1 MNELTKRVVFGA
13 LFAAA
18 VVVGTVVLPPL
29 FHLLMA
35 FAIAWTLHEFF
46 GMSVGKSDF
55 IVERVMAILSA
66 ELLYSFLVLY
76 KTGVLTQLSLI
87 AVAFIPVFLLMIV
100 PIWHRD
106 HSNHGK
112 LAYIFASLGYIG
124 FPMALVPLLQY
135 HAGEQDGWLILGL
148 LLTIWVSDVGAYFI
162 GTALGQK
169 PDSIKLAPAISPKKS
184 LWGLAGAVLSGV
196 GSAVAL
202 HYLGVF
208 KFPLVHSMLIGA
220 IASLGGLLGDLVESM
235 WKRYF
240 GVKDSGNLIPGH
252 GGLYDRLDSAII
264 ALPMITVY
272 LAAAG
277 LLR

>member
-1 MNELTKRVVFGA
+1 MKELPKRVIFGA
-13 LFAAA
+13 LFAAI

-46 GMSVGKSDF
+46 VMSVGKSGF
-55 IVERVMAILSA
+55 IAERVLAILGA
-66 ELLYSFLVLY
+66 ELLYAFLFLY
-76 KTGVLTQLSLI
+76 KTGLLTQLNLI
-87 AVAFIPVFLLMIV
+87 AVSFIPVFLLMIV
-100 PIWHRD
+100 PIWHKD

-112 LAYIFASLGYIG
+112 LAYIFAGLGYIG
-124 FPMALVPLLQY
+124 FPMALVPVLQY

-169 PDSIKLAPAISPKKS
+169 PGSIKLAPAISPKKS
-184 LWGLAGAVLSGV
+184 LWGLAGAVLFGL

-208 KFPLVHSMLIGA
+208 EFPLVHSMVIGA

-240 GVKDSGNLIPGH
+240 GMKDSGNLIPGH